1 MVAAAIVLGLGAFF
15 ATAGY
20 AASIDSQVG
29 DKVTVYKMSKDV
41 PAFQELGD
49 DDVTAV
55 EVPRKWVGAGVFT
68 DTTFLGRKTFV
79 AVKKGAYLDSSTLI
93 PVQEITRGEREIAI
107 NIDAESGVG
116 GRIRPGDYVNVLAT
130 TEEQA
135 GNKTVRSSDILIS
148 RARVVSIGGQE
159 TKSDSNGNQDKV
171 VPVTFALSDTESL
184 ILLYAETFAK
194 VVRLSK
200 VPVDD
205 VDTKRPDPVTN
216 SDFIQRSGG

>member
-1 MVAAAIVLGLGAFF
+1 MVVAAIVLGLGAFF

-29 DKVTVYKMSKDV
+29 DKVTVYKMAKDV
-41 PAFQELGD
+41 PALQELGD

-68 DTTFLGRKTFV
+68 DKSFLGRKTFV
-79 AVKKGAYLDSSTLI
+79 AVKKDAYLDASTLI
-93 PVQEITRGEREIAI
+93 PVQEITKGEREIAI

-130 TEEQA
+130 TEEQD
-135 GNKTVRSSDILIS
+135 GDRTVRSSDVLIS

-159 TKSDSNGNQDKV
+159 TKNDGDGNTDRV

-184 ILLYAETFAK
+184 VLLYAETFAK

-205 VDTKRPDPVTN
+205 VDTKRADPVTN
-216 SDFIQRSGG
+216 FDFIQRSRG

>member
-1 MVAAAIVLGLGAFF
+1 MVAAAIVLGLLAFF

-41 PAFQELGD
+41 PALQELGD

-55 EVPRKWVGAGVFT
+55 KVPRKWVGAGVFT
-68 DTTFLGRKTFV
+68 DKSFLGRKTFV
-79 AVKKGAYLDSSTLI
+79 AVQKGAYLDSAALI
-93 PVQEITRGEREIAI
+93 PVQEITKGEREIAI

-130 TEEQA
+130 TEEQD
-135 GNKTVRSSDILIS
+135 GNKTIRSSDILIS

-159 TKSDSNGNQDKV
+159 TKSDGDGNQDKV

-184 ILLYAETFAK
+184 VLLYAETFAK

-205 VDTKRPDPVTN
+205 VDTTRTDPVTN
-216 SDFIQRSGG
+216 FDFIKRSGG